1 MIKGIGIIEASK
13 IRLTIFIL
21 PLEDDQ
27 PRSGEDGRQC
37 VPGGSAKTSRPLG
50 PVRCARRRVSWK

>member
-13 IRLTIFIL
+13 IRLSIFIL

-27 PRSGEDGRQC
+27 PRSGEDGR
-37 VPGGSAKTSRPLG
+37 P
-50 PVRCARRRVSWK
+50 